1 MVKGASI
8 KGQDNMSRYRNISIK
23 QCNARCQ
30 LTPGCSMFEY
40 NEEHN
45 RCDLTNITHSDHNL
59 TANIY
64 GWDYYSLNDG
74 IVYLVFP
81 LLISCKFCSFV

>member
-40 NEEHN
+40 KEEHN

-64 GWDYYSLNDG
+64 GWDYYSMNDG
-74 IVYLVFP
+74 IVYLVF
-81 LLISCKFCSFV
+81 LS